1 MKRDGRARRQS
12 PCPDEKIPASSLKKL
27 SRLSSFDI
35 SNRRNTM
42 STKTN
47 IAAAAAITVLI
58 APASGFAQTP
68 LKGHV
73 QATSGA
79 YAAATKSSRAT
90 RPARRGGV
98 AEASVQSV
106 FGPDGRYVG
115 ADPDA
120 AIRFELARD
129 WGYCRY

>member
-1 MKRDGRARRQS
+1 
-12 PCPDEKIPASSLKKL
+12 
-27 SRLSSFDI
+27 
-35 SNRRNTM
+35 M

-47 IAAAAAITVLI
+47 IAAAAAVTVLI

-68 LKGHV
+68 LKSHL

-98 AEASVQSV
+98 PEAFIQRVS
-106 FGPDGRYVG
+106 GPDGRIVG
-115 ADPDA
+115 ADPDTA
-120 AIRFELARD
+120 VRFELLRD

>member
-1 MKRDGRARRQS
+1 MKRDGWARRQS
-12 PCPDEKIPASSLKKL
+12 PCPDEKISASSFEKL
-27 SRLSSFDI
+27 SWLSSFDI

-47 IAAAAAITVLI
+47 IAAAAAVAVLI
-58 APASGFAQTP
+58 APAPGFAQTP
-68 LKGHV
+68 LKSHL

-90 RPARRGGV
+90 RPAPRGGIS
-98 AEASVQSV
+98 EASVQSV

-120 AIRFELARD
+120 AIRFALRRD
-129 WGYCRY
+129 GGYCRY

>member
-12 PCPDEKIPASSLKKL
+12 PRPDEKIPASSLEKL

-47 IAAAAAITVLI
+47 IAAAAAVIVLI
-58 APASGFAQTP
+58 APASGFAQAP
-68 LKGHV
+68 VKGHLH
-73 QATSGA
+73 ATSGA
-79 YAAATKSSRAT
+79 YAAAAKSSRAT
-90 RPARRGGV
+90 RPAPRGGV
-98 AEASVQSV
+98 SEASVQSV
-106 FGPDGRYVG
+106 FSPDGRYVG

-120 AIRFELARD
+120 AIRFGLRRD
-129 WGYCRY
+129 GDYCRY